1 MGSSFSSSSSS
12 GNAPVSRSTE
22 LRRYDQRAA
31 ARSNRHDKS
40 DFTSASD
47 LVDHLSPG
55 DLIQSKGTKWYQ
67 WFYSHFAVYIGNGD
81 VVHVVG
87 GEDGTKGVVKRE
99 RMLDAFAGDVRKNNV
114 MDDTFRPL
122 RVQDIIRIAKSR
134 VEENWKYNFLTNNC
148 EHFASM
154 CRYGKKISLQSLGIT
169 DIVNGDITKVVYL
182 KYHVK
187 AVKEKCGTFLSWI
200 KRKAVENNLISHDNP
215 LLSIM
220 RL

>member
-31 ARSNRHDKS
+31 ARSNHHDKS

-55 DLIQSKGTKWYQ
+55 DLIQSKGPQWYQ
-67 WFYSHFAVYIGNGD
+67 WFYSHFSVYIGNGD

-87 GEDGTKGVVKRE
+87 GEDGTKGVVKRDNILE
-99 RMLDAFAGDVRKNNV
+99 VFAGNYVRKNNH
-114 MDDTFRPL
+114 MDDTFEPL
-122 RVQDIIRIAKSR
+122 RVQEIIRIAR
-134 VEENWKYNFLTNNC
+134 AYVGEDWKYDFLTNNC

-154 CRYGKKISLQSLGIT
+154 CRYGKRISLQSLAIT
-169 DIVNGDITKVVYL
+169 DIKNGDLTLEEYL
-182 KYHVK
+182 RYHLK
-187 AVKEKCGTFLSWI
+187 SVKEKFGTFWSWI
-200 KRKAVENNLISHDNP
+200 KRKAVENNLISPDNT
-215 LLSIM
+215 LLSITF
-220 RL
+220 